1 LAASGE
7 QSPAANEHAFTHPF
21 AYPSQHCRASGI
33 KNKPDLNRD
42 RLNRFP
48 AFRNRGGL
56 VKSHLGLSLKSI
68 FLVVTVLAAGSAL
81 AANKG
86 SLELQH
92 PTTVAG
98 KQLAVGNY
106 TVQWEG
112 SGDQVDLKIYRGKNV
127 VASTPA
133 RVLKVDHPIAS
144 NSAVVAAN
152 GDKTY
157 TLSEIR
163 FAGKKFALGIVSD
176 ASGTGSS
183 GGSGN

>member
-1 LAASGE
+1 
-7 QSPAANEHAFTHPF
+7 
-21 AYPSQHCRASGI
+21 
-33 KNKPDLNRD
+33 
-42 RLNRFP
+42 
-48 AFRNRGGL
+48 

-68 FLVVTVLAAGSAL
+68 FLAVTVLAAGSAL

-92 PTTVAG
+92 PTNVAG
-98 KQLAVGNY
+98 KQLATGSY

-112 SGDQVDLKIYRGKNV
+112 SGDQVDLKIYQGKNV

-144 NSAVVAAN
+144 NSAVVEAN
-152 GDKTY
+152 GDKSY
-157 TLSEIR
+157 TLAEIR
-163 FAGKKFALGIVSD
+163 FAGKKFALGIVND
-176 ASGTGSS
+176 ASGAGAS

>member
-1 LAASGE
+1 M
-7 QSPAANEHAFTHPF
+7 
-21 AYPSQHCRASGI
+21 
-33 KNKPDLNRD
+33 
-42 RLNRFP
+42 
-48 AFRNRGGL
+48 
-56 VKSHLGLSLKSI
+56 KSHLGLSLKSV
-68 FLVVTVLAAGSAL
+68 FLAVTVLAAGSAL

-98 KQLAVGNY
+98 KQLSSGTY

-112 SGDQVDLKIYRGKNV
+112 SGDQVDLKIYQGKNV

-133 RVLKVDHPIAS
+133 RVMKVDHPIRS

-152 GDKTY
+152 ADKTY

-163 FAGKKFALGIVSD
+163 FAGKKFALGIVND
-176 ASGTGSS
+176 GGGAAS

>member
-1 LAASGE
+1 M
-7 QSPAANEHAFTHPF
+7 
-21 AYPSQHCRASGI
+21 
-33 KNKPDLNRD
+33 
-42 RLNRFP
+42 
-48 AFRNRGGL
+48 
-56 VKSHLGLSLKSI
+56 KSHLGLSLKSV
-68 FLVVTVLAAGSAL
+68 FLAVTVLAAGSAL

-98 KQLAVGNY
+98 KQLSSGTY

-112 SGDQVDLKIYRGKNV
+112 SGDQVDLKIYQGKNV

-133 RVLKVDHPIAS
+133 RVVKVDHPIGS

-152 GDKTY
+152 ADKTY

-163 FAGKKFALGIVSD
+163 FAGKKFALGIVND
-176 ASGTGSS
+176 GGGAAS